1 MKRLAQITVLVL
13 VAGLVV
19 GCAATRGRSDAP
31 EESGFL
37 RDYSKLEPR
46 PNFEAHE
53 VYVNPKAVWV
63 KYDSI
68 QLDSVTLWANEDS
81 GRLTDEEKQM
91 LTDTLYSALHEQ
103 LGREFFLVEQAGP
116 TTIRLRAALT
126 EEKGANVP
134 ARTISTILPQ
144 ALLLGWAV
152 GVSADTA
159 VTVGSATIEVELL
172 DSVTGTRLAA
182 AVDNRAGTKDITSG
196 RTFSKW
202 GDVKAA
208 CDFWSQRVTGALVK
222 MGVRRKV

>member
-1 MKRLAQITVLVL
+1 MKRLVQITAWVLV
-13 VAGLVV
+13 VGLVV
-19 GCAATRGRSDAP
+19 GCAATRGRRGEV

-37 RDYSKLEPR
+37 RDYSKLEPN
-46 PNFEAHE
+46 PNFPAHE
-53 VYVNPKAVWV
+53 IYINPKAVWV

-81 GRLTDEEKQM
+81 GRLSDEEKQM

-103 LGREFFLVEQAGP
+103 LGREFFLVDQAGP
-116 TTIRLRAALT
+116 STIRIRAALT

-134 ARTISTILPQ
+134 ARTISTLLPQ

-159 VTVGSATIEVELL
+159 ATVGSATIEAELL
-172 DSVTGTRLAA
+172 DSVTGVRLAA
-182 AVDNRAGTKDITSG
+182 AVDSRAGTKDITSG

-208 CDFWSQRVTGALVK
+208 CDYWAQRITRALVQ
-222 MGVRRKV
+222 MGVRRKS